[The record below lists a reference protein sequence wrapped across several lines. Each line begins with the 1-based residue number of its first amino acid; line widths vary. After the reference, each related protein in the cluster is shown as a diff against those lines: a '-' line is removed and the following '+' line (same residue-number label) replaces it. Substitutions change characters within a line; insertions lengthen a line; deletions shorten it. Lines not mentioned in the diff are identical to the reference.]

1 VTFHHPYDDT
11 LARYAAARLSAGP
24 SLVVSTHLGG
34 CAECRSRVGLF
45 EAAGGALLEDAPV
58 AALRPD
64 LFAAALARIDAPEE
78 IASPRRRL
86 SSPLDGVVMSPWR
99 SVGGGFQW
107 RRLTLPHAPEA
118 NVMMI
123 KVQPGQRM
131 PHHTHVG
138 TEYTQVMQGAFHDDF
153 GRYVAGDCVEADDD
167 VNHQPIVDSDDE
179 CICLAAV
186 EGRLRFRGWLARMVQ
201 PFIGL

>member
-1 VTFHHPYDDT
+1 MTLHHPYDDT
-11 LARYAAARLSAGP
+11 LARYAAARLGEGP
-24 SLVVSTHLGG
+24 SLVVSVHVGG
-34 CAECRSRVGLF
+34 CAECRARVGLF

-58 AALRPD
+58 ASVRPD
-64 LFAAALARIDAPEE
+64 LFAAAMRRIEGMGDIAP
-78 IASPRRRL
+78 APRRL
-86 SSPLDGVVMSPWR
+86 SSPLDGVAMSPWR

-107 RRLTLPHAPEA
+107 RRLTLPYAPDA
-118 NVMMI
+118 NLMML

-138 TEYTQVMQGAFHDDF
+138 TEYTQVMQGSFHDDF

-167 VNHQPIVDSDDE
+167 IDHQPIIDSDVE

-186 EGRLRFRGWLARMVQ
+186 EGKLRLRGWLARMVQ